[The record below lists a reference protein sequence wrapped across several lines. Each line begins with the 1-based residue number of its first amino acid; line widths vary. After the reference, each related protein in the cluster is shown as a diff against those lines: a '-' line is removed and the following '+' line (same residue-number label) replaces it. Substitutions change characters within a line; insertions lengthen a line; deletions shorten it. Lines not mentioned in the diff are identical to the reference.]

1 MKKNQ
6 VINKLSSDLNTRIKR
21 VLLNRFKQASLDLQ
35 QVIIGK
41 FDEELVGVVTDRNSK
56 TNPNLYREEFI
67 ERLAQFNYVDE
78 NPNTISLMVPD
89 METFN
94 FSGRMKVI
102 EAIMSGLTGVYVEM
116 SEDDYISIFGKKP
129 INQEPL
135 DEYVSPKERVYLVK
149 YTGTITKAE
158 KELNKKFVRYP
169 FSNTGPIDIFSS
181 GEKFVNDNINNWIES
196 ALEEAQKSFT
206 TNYKGAKF

>member
-1 MKKNQ
+1 MKTERVIDRMSVDLSKN
-6 VINKLSSDLNTRIKR
+6 IKKI
-21 VLLNRFKQASLDLQ
+21 LLDRFKKASLELQ
-35 QVIIGK
+35 QVIIDK

-56 TNPNLYREEFI
+56 TNPNLYRDDFV
-67 ERLAQFNYVDE
+67 ERLANFNFIE
-78 NPNTISLMVPD
+78 ELSNTVSLIVPD